1 MAYNRL
7 EKLLALNLVI
17 SFLFLASNSV
27 LCKLAFVDNAIDPAS
42 FTALRLIGGAVILLM
57 LIAFQTP
64 FKIKPTK
71 NPLAGL
77 MLFLYAIAFSYSY
90 VHIDTGVGALIL
102 FGAVQMTMLGYAVF
116 KKHALNGSTLFG
128 ALIAF
133 IGLWVLVFPTQSY
146 AISLWGAFLM
156 ALAGVAWAVYCIIGK
171 NICAPLHTT
180 YSNFLYASILVVLF
194 LFVTNDTHYFT
205 PKAIGLALISGA
217 LTSGIGYVLW
227 YYVVQK
233 IQTST
238 ASIIQLF
245 IPVLSTIG
253 GVIFLNEHLSFQLI
267 LATITILSG
276 IAISMRKKKVRHG

>member
-1 MAYNRL
+1 MQYNRL

-27 LCKLAFVDNAIDPAS
+27 LCKLAFVDNGIDPAS
-42 FTALRLIGGAVILLM
+42 FTAFRLIGGAAMLLA

-71 NPLAGL
+71 TPLAGL

-116 KKHALNGSTLFG
+116 KKDVLSGSTLLG
-128 ALIAF
+128 AVIAF
-133 IGLWVLVFPTQSY
+133 IGLWILVFPTQNY

-156 ALAGVAWAVYCIIGK
+156 ALAGIAWAVYCIIGK

-180 YSNFLYASILVVLF
+180 YSNFLYASILVLLF
-194 LFVTNDTHYFT
+194 IFFNNDTYYFSSE
-205 PKAIGLALISGA
+205 AVGFALISGA

-253 GVIFLNEHLSFQLI
+253 GIVFLNEHLSFQLI
-267 LATITILSG
+267 IATITILSG
-276 IAISMRKKKVRHG
+276 IAISMRKKRVRNG